1 MPYISIQYHMADVD
15 KIGGIPV
22 LLKEL
27 LKAGLLHGDCLT
39 VTGHTVANNLSTV
52 PSLGELQNVLYH
64 VDKPIAP
71 AGRHIIILK
80 VCLFYCCILCVCVD
94 VILTCRVT

>member
-1 MPYISIQYHMADVD
+1 MADVD
-15 KIGGIPV
+15 KIWGIPV

-39 VTGHTVANNLSTV
+39 VTGHTVADNLSTV
-52 PSLGELQNVLYH
+52 PSLDELQNVLYH

-71 AGRHIIILK
+71 AGRHIIIR
-80 VCLFYCCILCVCVD
+80 YAS
-94 VILTCRVT
+94 T

>member
-15 KIGGIPV
+15 KNGSIPV

-27 LKAGLLHGDCLT
+27 LKAGLFHGDCTCLT
-39 VTGHTVANNLSTV
+39 VTGHTVADNLSTV

-80 VCLFYCCILCVCVD
+80 VCLFCCYIIIMCL
-94 VILTCRVT
+94 R

>member
-1 MPYISIQYHMADVD
+1 MADVD

-22 LLKEL
+22 VLKEL
-27 LKAGLLHGDCLT
+27 LKGGLLHGDCLT
-39 VTGHTVANNLSTV
+39 VTGHTVAENLSTV

-64 VDKPIAP
+64 MDKPLAP

-80 VCLFYCCILCVCVD
+80 VFTVCVYICLCWIVY
-94 VILTCRVT
+94 VIL